1 MRPAWILLSAV
12 LCVQA
17 GALAQEK
24 PAESSAESKVDLAA
38 ITARGRAL
46 YAYDQAAWHG
56 TDAIFALKPDTK
68 GLAHYICNETPSGW
82 VVVFPKW
89 NEAHDQLLVMYEA
102 REKDGKFVAR
112 KLDTPAAADS
122 ELVGKE
128 RALELAINDFPKP
141 NRPYN
146 TAILSGP
153 DGNLFVYLYPGQTKT
168 NVWPIGGDFRYT
180 ISADGKTIVE
190 RRKLHNAILDMEM
203 RENQKGGYHTHA
215 ISDVPEDTDVLYV
228 LNRKPSMPEF
238 VGTSTQIF
246 EIDKDGNIGLAKS
259 Q

>member
-1 MRPAWILLSAV
+1 METCVRRAWILLSAV
-12 LCVQA
+12 LCAQF

-24 PAESSAESKVDLAA
+24 AAEPKLDLAA

-68 GLAHYICNETPSGW
+68 GLAHYICSMTATGW
-82 VVVFPKW
+82 VIVFPQW
-89 NEAHDQLLVMYEA
+89 NEAHDQLLVIYEA

-122 ELVGKE
+122 DLVAKE
-128 RALELAINDFPKP
+128 RALELVIADFPKP

-146 TAILSGP
+146 TAILPAP
-153 DGNLFVYLYPGQTKT
+153 DGNLFVYLYPGQTT
-168 NVWPIGGDFRYT
+168 QNVWPIGGDLRYI
-180 ISADGKTIVE
+180 ISGDGKTIVD
-190 RRKLHNAILDMEM
+190 RRRLHEAILDMET
-203 RENQKGGYHTHA
+203 RANQKGGYHTHPM
-215 ISDVPEDTDVLYV
+215 SDVPEDTDVLYV
-228 LNRKPSMPEF
+228 LNRKPSVPEF
-238 VGTSTQIF
+238 VGTPRQIY
-246 EIDKDGNIGLAKS
+246 EIDTDGNIAIAKG